1 MLTITLSK
9 TIDTLPP
16 AGANVAKVP
25 QSLNG
30 EERIQ
35 MRTTP
40 VVRAVAVGAVV
51 AVLAACGTGSE
62 GSSDSTSGSG
72 GPAAR

>member
-1 MLTITLSK
+1 
-9 TIDTLPP
+9 
-16 AGANVAKVP
+16 
-25 QSLNG
+25 
-30 EERIQ
+30 
-35 MRTTP
+35 MRTTT

-72 GPAAR
+72 GSSGPATITWWHNSNTDPGKGYYETGRQGLRGRRTPA